1 MASALTHCQKERGLS
16 QWLACV
22 HEEEEEEEDEDE
34 NEEAAAAVVYED
46 EEEDEDEEE
55 TITIEEV
62 CPPGRRRCFSILF
75 LVDASL
81 GRLYPRST
89 LLIFLPIFCPFV
101 SDQAS

>member
-22 HEEEEEEEDEDE
+22 HEEEEEEEDED
-34 NEEAAAAVVYED
+34 EEAAAAVVYED

-62 CPPGRRRCFSILF
+62 CPPGRRRCFPIFFSRRCFFGPPL
-75 LVDASL
+75 LS
-81 GRLYPRST
+81 PCST